1 MSTYTYVVD
10 HGEESPA
17 VSAGMVLNGGKLQ
30 AVQFAD
36 ALAKLDELEELLL
49 GIQGITECEKTERQI
64 NEFLAGK

>member
-17 VSAGMVLNGGKLQ
+17 VSAGMVLNGGKLKG
-30 AVQFAD
+30 VQFAD
-36 ALAKLDELEELLL
+36 ALSKLDALEELLL
-49 GIQGITECEKTERQI
+49 DIQATTECEKTEQQI

>member
-17 VSAGMVLNGGKLQ
+17 VNAGMVLNGGKLQ

-36 ALAKLDELEELLL
+36 ALSKLDALEELLL
-49 GIQGITECEKTERQI
+49 DIQATTECEKTEQQI
-64 NEFLAGK
+64 NEFLAGN